1 MRERMIPLIGLLIA
15 ALLMATG
22 NLLENNAL
30 FLAGS
35 VLLLICSLLYFQRR

>member
-1 MRERMIPLIGLLIA
+1 MIPLIGILVA

-22 NLLENNAL
+22 NLFENDAL

-35 VLLLICSLLYFQRR
+35 VLLLICSLLYFQRK